1 MRHAYYNPDG
11 KIEDAHEMVGKN
23 GRVCDLLKNL
33 ELLQCEY
40 DQALSNK
47 LCRLMHNDPS
57 IVADFSPG
65 RKKKDDE
72 DGEEVWERDPD
83 QAPADI
89 QKYLMY
95 VMCDMINESY
105 RTIEYS
111 RNLRT

>member
-1 MRHAYYNPDG
+1 
-11 KIEDAHEMVGKN
+11 MVGKN

-33 ELLQCEY
+33 ELLQCVY
-40 DQALSNK
+40 DQALAKK
-47 LCRLMHNDPS
+47 LSRLMSNQAS

-65 RKKKDDE
+65 RKKKAEE

-89 QKYLMY
+89 QKYLIY
-95 VMCDMINESY
+95 VMCRRHREYSIYIM
-105 RTIEYS
+105 YS